1 MEKESA
7 GWPTVLCWP
16 ENNYYFRLGV
26 GALLEQTRELKPEKL
41 LFIHL
46 CGRTLC
52 AFLRAYP
59 GIVPGVSGRQMV
71 IIVSPRLM
79 HLAKRLAACDERV
92 LVVLPSDLPVRRL
105 VTALTHPVSRDR
117 LRTARSAMSSRD
129 IYILRHH
136 LGAGPVGDLSEKYA
150 LSVKAIY
157 WRKAALARM
166 LGVRKL
172 EHLLFVD

>member
-1 MEKESA
+1 MEKGSVGA
-7 GWPTVLCWP
+7 ATVLCWP
-16 ENNYYFRLGV
+16 ENNHYFRLGV
-26 GALLEQTRELKPEKL
+26 DALLEQTGGLNPEKL

-52 AFLRAYP
+52 AFLRTYP
-59 GIVPGVSGRQMV
+59 GIITSVAVRQMV

-79 HLAKRLAACDERV
+79 PLAKKLAASDERV
-92 LVVLPSDLPVRRL
+92 LAVFPSDLPVRRL
-105 VTALTHPVSRDR
+105 VTALTHPVSHDR
-117 LRTARSAMSSRD
+117 FRTARSPMSSRD

-136 LGAGPVGDLSEKYA
+136 LGAGPVGDLAEKYA
-150 LSVKAIY
+150 LSVKAVY

>member
-1 MEKESA
+1 
-7 GWPTVLCWP
+7 VD
-16 ENNYYFRLGV
+16 
-26 GALLEQTRELKPEKL
+26 ALLGQVPGIGPESVC
-41 LFIHL
+41 FIHL

-52 AFLRAYP
+52 AFLRTYP
-59 GIVPGVSGRQMV
+59 GLISGVAGCKMV

-79 HLAKRLAACDERV
+79 PLAKYFASCDDRV
-92 LVVLPSDLPVRRL
+92 LAVFPSGLPVRRL

-117 LRTARSAMSSRD
+117 FRTSRSAMSSRD

-136 LGAGPVGDLSEKYA
+136 LGAGPVSDLSEKYA

-157 WRKAALARM
+157 WRKVALARM